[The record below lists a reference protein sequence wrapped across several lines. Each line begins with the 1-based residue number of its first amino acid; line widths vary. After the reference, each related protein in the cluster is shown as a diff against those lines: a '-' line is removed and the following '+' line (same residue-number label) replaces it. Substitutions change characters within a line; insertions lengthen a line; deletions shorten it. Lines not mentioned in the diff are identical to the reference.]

1 MEYHSHDCSNC
12 THMHRL
18 YGYQEKK
25 PIKYFSFQLE
35 SNNRLK
41 LISWLVHSL
50 DYIDY
55 IILYS

>member
-18 YGYQEKK
+18 YGYQEKN
-25 PIKYFSFQLE
+25 IKYFSFQLE
-35 SNNRLK
+35 SNNRLE

-55 IILYS
+55 IILYL